1 MSTCFRLEAGVNKPT
16 NQHTIAFIALTLLVR
31 KSIQSVKKLNDVV
44 LAWLSVWSKMLMIC
58 MWSSWWHYH
67 PIISCFI
74 KTRLVWPFCCRLI
87 QVVLEKRPLS
97 GCLWQHFQFYPLF
110 IYS

>member
-44 LAWLSVWSKMLMIC
+44 LAWLSVWSKMLKQDANDL
-58 MWSSWWHYH
+58 H
-67 PIISCFI
+67 
-74 KTRLVWPFCCRLI
+74 
-87 QVVLEKRPLS
+87 VVQLMTLPPHHL
-97 GCLWQHFQFYPLF
+97 LLY
-110 IYS
+110 